1 MRCIYKDVHWNL
13 LLQSLNCKLL
23 HADVMRNPV
32 IASNMEGEVHGVVH
46 VLATYAL
53 IFQRNCFQDALYV
66 ETAQETL
73 SSL

>member
-1 MRCIYKDVHWNL
+1 MH
-13 LLQSLNCKLL
+13 
-23 HADVMRNPV
+23 NPCT
-32 IASNMEGEVHGVVH
+32 ASNTEGEVHGVVH
-46 VLATYAL
+46 ALATYAL